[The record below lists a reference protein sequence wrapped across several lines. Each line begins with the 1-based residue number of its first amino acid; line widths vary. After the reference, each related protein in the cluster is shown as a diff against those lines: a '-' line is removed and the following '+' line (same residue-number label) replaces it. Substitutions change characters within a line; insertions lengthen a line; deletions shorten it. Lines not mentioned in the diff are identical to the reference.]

1 MGAAGNSRG
10 SRGRM
15 KPQMNG
21 CNGAGIR
28 VNSFA
33 LVSYLPE
40 PLAGFLDRLRSDLV
54 RECHA
59 KAHVTVLPPR
69 PILGPVEEAW
79 QQFKVGLQDFQPFRV
94 ELGEIEIFPVTQVIY
109 LSIKQG
115 YGELERMHYALN
127 SGHLRFEEPFHYHP
141 HITVAHEI
149 EPDSV
154 AAAAETAARRWRE
167 FPHGRSFTVDQLTFV
182 QNTLEN
188 RWTDL
193 SGFTL
198 SSHVRT

>member
-1 MGAAGNSRG
+1 
-10 SRGRM
+10 M
-15 KPQMNG
+15 KLEMNG

-33 LVSYLPE
+33 LVSYLPG
-40 PLAGFLDRLRSDLV
+40 PLGGFLDRLRSDLV

-69 PILGPVEEAW
+69 PILGPVEDAW
-79 QQFKVGLQDFQPFRV
+79 EELQAGLQDFQPFCV
-94 ELGEIEIFPVTQVIY
+94 ELGEIEVFPVTEVVY
-109 LSIKQG
+109 LSIKLG
-115 YGELERMHYALN
+115 FAELERMHYAVN
-127 SGHLRFEEPFHYHP
+127 SGRLRFEEPFHYHP

-149 EPDSV
+149 EPEKV
-154 AAAAETAARRWRE
+154 AAAVEIASRRWRE
-167 FPHGRSFTVDQLTFV
+167 FPHGRSFMVDQLMFV

-193 SGFTL
+193 SGCAL